1 MSLPAQLLED
11 AKNYLDMTWADDAGE
26 QKLSGILARGMAY
39 LNRIAGENLNYGT
52 EGQPRKLLC
61 DYARYDLSGATQD
74 FASDFLLELNTLNA
88 ECEVMRHAEE
98 NPDFQ

>member
-52 EGQPRKLLC
+52 EGQPRKLLF
-61 DYARYDLSGATQD
+61 D
-74 FASDFLLELNTLNA
+74 
-88 ECEVMRHAEE
+88 
-98 NPDFQ
+98 